1 MKRIF
6 IWEALWMTA
15 YKVPNT
21 FVYIGDPLYNPY
33 GAKTGIYGSV
43 VTNSS
48 VPVNV
53 YPQPF
58 KASVGHTVIH
68 FTKLTGHTR
77 IQIFNV
83 AGELVYDEEK
93 TPTGDMEWNVV
104 NSRGEKVS
112 SGIYFYVA
120 LDENKN
126 LKRQIS
132 NIEIVNYIY

>member
-1 MKRIF
+1 M
-6 IWEALWMTA
+6 
-15 YKVPNT
+15 
-21 FVYIGDPLYNPY
+21 
-33 GAKTGIYGSV
+33 
-43 VTNSS
+43 
-48 VPVNV
+48 
-53 YPQPF
+53 
-58 KASVGHTVIH
+58 IH

-93 TPTGDMEWNVV
+93 DTPTGDMEWNVV

-126 LKRQIS
+126 LKKCKLAILR
-132 NIEIVNYIY
+132 